1 MSFSYSGL
9 TNYGKVTLPSAEG
22 WGGSMNILRDPPK
35 SIHTRRIDKVGQTSD
50 ITAMVDD
57 SGNRVCEGINVY
69 ARGVNPMVSISYD
82 NVGNNGGQNSG
93 AVYGSSNIPGSNN
106 MLAGGRTQAYLP
118 YRVMR
123 DGAFRPPVVT
133 QADLL
138 PLSRLPRI
146 WTTAFTKPGFVDFSK
161 KMMSCGT
168 AETTK
173 EVKNSLLKA
182 SVRPTATYKIETP
195 LKEPFEV
202 KYVIQPSLKKS
213 YTAPKSSTDQTTQI
227 VINPTKNIN
236 RDNIH
241 SFAQSNIQDIRYV
254 DNNDF
259 NPDRYLQDTNAHQV
273 NTNMGTHI
281 QNISFADNNDFN
293 PDRYLQ
299 NTNAHEVN
307 TNMGSHIQVSS
318 IDDIFDL
325 SGIRTKDAI
334 NVDYITPISGGEK
347 VDYIHDDIELDR
359 VMPNHSAS
367 TNISRNEHKVLNH
380 EYMIDLERNTPLTNM
395 SINHAGIGD
404 TNKTSREYYLHE
416 KPQYG
421 GFDGRA
427 QMPMLNRNQ
436 QIPEN
441 FESDKSKMNRKI
453 EEMFNRYKQ

>member
-69 ARGVNPMVSISYD
+69 ARGVNPMVSVSYN
-82 NVGNNGGQNSG
+82 NVGNNGGQGSG
-93 AVYGSSNIPGSNN
+93 AVYGGSNIPGSNN

-236 RDNIH
+236 IDNIH

-259 NPDRYLQDTNAHQV
+259 NPDRYLQDTNAHQ
-273 NTNMGTHI
+273 
-281 QNISFADNNDFN
+281 
-293 PDRYLQ
+293 
-299 NTNAHEVN
+299 VN

-395 SINHAGIGD
+395 TINQVGVGD

-421 GFDGRA
+421 SFDGRA

>member
-69 ARGVNPMVSISYD
+69 ARGVNPMVSVSYN
-82 NVGNNGGQNSG
+82 NVGNNGGQGSG

-106 MLAGGRTQAYLP
+106 MLAGGRSQAYLP

-182 SVRPTATYKIETP
+182 SIRPTATYKIETP

-259 NPDRYLQDTNAHQV
+259 NPDRYLQDTN
-273 NTNMGTHI
+273 T
-281 QNISFADNNDFN
+281 
-293 PDRYLQ
+293 
-299 NTNAHEVN
+299 HEVN

-334 NVDYITPISGGEK
+334 NVNYITPISGGEK
-347 VDYIHDDIELDR
+347 VDYIHDNIELDR

-395 SINHAGIGD
+395 SINHTGIGD